1 MVDKPTQQEVKVAFP
16 ESLRG
21 GVYSNNM
28 VITHTREE
36 FVLDFMMITP
46 PMGSIT
52 ARVIL
57 SPGHTKRM
65 LSALKANLEKYESRF
80 GKVTEASAPPKPQ
93 SEQEK
98 AFAILDLE
106 PQADATEI
114 KARYI
119 KLVKQLHPDANGGDP
134 EAEERL
140 KTVNQAYT
148 TLKNGHF

>member
-65 LSALKANLEKYESRF
+65 LSALKANLDKYESRF

-93 SEQEK
+93 MG
-98 AFAILDLE
+98 F
-106 PQADATEI
+106 
-114 KARYI
+114 
-119 KLVKQLHPDANGGDP
+119 HPPPA
-134 EAEERL
+134 
-140 KTVNQAYT
+140 
-148 TLKNGHF
+148 